1 MSFNPMDLTGKR
13 ILVTGASS
21 GIGKGAAQ
29 VLSKLGAKLVLLARN
44 KERLKATLDS
54 LAGEGH
60 SCYVFDLSAA
70 DEIPSLMKDIA
81 REQGPLSGL
90 FHSAGITFIW
100 PVRMVKKKY
109 IDAVFSGSI
118 DAALMLTKGFCQK
131 EANVEGGASIVFMS
145 SVAGLS
151 GAAGLSIYSASKG
164 AVDAAMRSLAVEL
177 APRGIRVNS
186 IAAGGVES
194 VMHTEHLKHFTEE
207 QLKTY
212 REKHLLGYGFPDD
225 VAYAAAFL
233 LSDASRWITGTTMI
247 VDGGLC
253 CA

>member
-21 GIGKGAAQ
+21 GIGKSAAQ
-29 VLSKLGAKLVLLARN
+29 VLSKLGAKVVLLARN
-44 KERLKATLDS
+44 EERLKATLDS

-60 SCYVFDLSAA
+60 GCYVFDLSAA

-100 PVRMVKKKY
+100 PSRMVKKKY

-131 EANVEGGASIVFMS
+131 EVKGPGGASIVMMS
-145 SVAGLS
+145 SVAAVCGHT
-151 GAAGLSIYSASKG
+151 GLSIYSASKG
-164 AVDAAMRSLAVEL
+164 AVDGAVRALAVEL
-177 APRGIRVNS
+177 APRGTRVNS
-186 IAAGGVES
+186 IVAGGIES
-194 VMHTEHLKHFTEE
+194 EMHTKHLKNLIVEE
-207 QLKTY
+207 LLVY
-212 REKHLLGYGFPDD
+212 RRKHLLGYGTHED
-225 VAYAAAFL
+225 VANAAAFL
-233 LSDASRWITGTTMI
+233 LSDASRWITGTTLI
-247 VDGGLC
+247 VDGGYC